1 MRTLSKPKNID
12 SIKNGID
19 ISSAVRTLLSF
30 DEPEGI
36 SSLRK
41 DEASLMAELIKYDY
55 EMKQNGYLNHDSVR
69 NFIKHKTALEWIYS
83 RPSKKRKT
91 AFIDAIRQAY
101 ADEGILCPYCGVS
114 PCRTLD
120 HYYSKALL
128 PQFSFLPENL
138 IPCCGDCN
146 RDKGSK
152 KAFSKWRRFYN
163 PFYDDYSVFES
174 DEPLLII
181 IFKENPHPNVDM
193 NYIITANHNLPYL
206 TRKHINYHINAANI
220 ARGHYE
226 SISNS
231 FWRVAQDLINYRK
244 LLNSRSISEQIYDSL
259 LNMHIKRND
268 NLSYDW
274 EFIIRYSLVK
284 IQVNSWIYRSN
295 SPKLDLGN

>member
-1 MRTLSKPKNID
+1 VRILTKPKDID
-12 SIKNGID
+12 SIISNID
-19 ISSAVRTLLSF
+19 IPSAVRAFLSF

-41 DEASLMAELIKYDY
+41 DEASLMAELIKYGY
-55 EMKQNGYLNHDSVR
+55 EMKQNGYLNHNSIR
-69 NFIKHKTALEWIYS
+69 NLIKHKAALEWIYS
-83 RPSKKRKT
+83 NPSMKRKT
-91 AFIDAIRQAY
+91 AFIDAIREAY
-101 ADEGILCPYCGVS
+101 VDEDILCPYCGVS

-146 RDKGSK
+146 RGKGTK
-152 KAFSKWRRFYN
+152 KAFSKWRRFFN
-163 PFYDDYSVFES
+163 PFYDDYSGFEV
-174 DEPLLII
+174 DEPLLIV
-181 IFKENPHPNVDM
+181 IFKENPYPNVDM
-193 NYIITANHNLPYL
+193 NYVITANHSLPYL
-206 TRKHINYHINAANI
+206 TKKHINYHISAARI
-220 ARGHYE
+220 ANGHGE

-244 LLNSRSISEQIYDSL
+244 LLNSRDISQQVYHSL
-259 LNMHIKRND
+259 LNMHVKRNE
-268 NLSYDW
+268 NLSYDC

-295 SPKLDLGN
+295 SPKLDLS